1 MAFYP
6 TTMPFYYP
14 MPYPNQEFYP
24 NPMYPG
30 GNPGATH
37 GSSPGMEMSPNRGAG
52 GVFYEPTNNGKV
64 PYGQGNSHGIMSQA
78 QQGGMNMMNKQGFAN
93 RKDSADS
100 GISDFSSN
108 YSSRKSSW
116 DHSRKSSSLSNAS
129 SVSRS
134 EFMSS
139 MDGELSTLDD
149 VKEEE
154 PYEDPDDDLC
164 EKIVTQVEFYFS
176 DANITKD
183 KFLLK
188 HVKRNK
194 EGFVSLKL
202 ISSFKRVKNLT
213 KDWRQV
219 AEAIERKAGRLEVND
234 LKTKVRR
241 LDALP
246 EYDET
251 TPSRTV
257 VALNLPLERPTI
269 EAVGGIF
276 SACGDIVLVRILRPG
291 NPIPADIKPFANK
304 HPEMTAKVC
313 ALIEFERTEFA
324 LKAVRELNDMAPK
337 EESKAESSEEGEE
350 KEENTTPRPKMVVM
364 ELTAPPPKTTK
375 NKEDRNKAKQF
386 LASGG
391 QAMNRSQ
398 PSFSVGQAITPT
410 RRFSY
415 AGHGQQ
421 QQQLHQQHGMMSPG
435 SPGDGNQ
442 RNSFGN
448 DDLGPRRRISLYHN
462 MKFNPISEESSPPP
476 PGRKISHPHEMG
488 MNPNAPTFT
497 MQQQQQQV
505 QQYSQQRSGRYSRQL
520 SQPMYSPPHHRA
532 HPADIMMAS
541 GPNPMPTQQAAAHA
555 AQVAHNAAMAAHAAF
570 QQHSAVAAQAAIV
583 AATGISAGP
592 VPYVHHRRIS
602 SDNLASS
609 GLALPPNVIRLPRGP
624 DQKTRGFERWCKSR
638 KNTYDSQSPAPQVSQ
653 TQVSEQKPR
662 LGVHKRGSHAVAIV
676 APPKEEKS
684 ASKASQKKGE
694 FSLESIPRE
703 LVKNDKV
710 ERKPETPELA
720 KETVKPEPEKEESCS
735 SISASVEPSAPPA
748 EEGSLT
754 DAQNLPVVN
763 VPVVQGRIIIQ
774 ANADSGSDSG
784 NDSEAEAEAA
794 AADIAEA
801 RAQPAVPPSFAAN
814 LSMDDGSERSR

>member
-1 MAFYP
+1 
-6 TTMPFYYP
+6 

-24 NPMYPG
+24 NPMYPPG
-30 GNPGATH
+30 SAGNS
-37 GSSPGMEMSPNRGAG
+37 GSSSMEMSPNG
-52 GVFYEPTNNGKV
+52 GGGGTVFYEPTNNGKV
-64 PYGQGNSHGIMSQA
+64 PYGGGSHGMMGQSHQ
-78 QQGGMNMMNKQGFAN
+78 QQGGMAMMNKQGFAN

-108 YSSRKSSW
+108 FSSRKSSY
-116 DHSRKSSSLSNAS
+116 DHSRKSSNLSTAS
-129 SVSRS
+129 SGSR
-134 EFMSS
+134 EHFISS
-139 MDGELSTLDD
+139 MEGESSILDD

-164 EKIVTQVEFYFS
+164 EKIVIQVEFYFS

-219 AEAIERKAGRLEVND
+219 AEAIERKSIRLEVND
-234 LKTKVRR
+234 VKTKVRR

-257 VALNLPLERPTI
+257 VALHLPLERPTI

-313 ALIEFERTEFA
+313 ALVEFERTEFA

-337 EESKAESSEEGEE
+337 EEPKSESSEEGENKDEE
-350 KEENTTPRPKMVVM
+350 KAPKANMVVM

-375 NKEDRNKAKQF
+375 NKEDKNKAKYSVS
-386 LASGG
+386 AGPSS
-391 QAMNRSQ
+391 NRSQ
-398 PSFSVGQAITPT
+398 PSYSVGQALTPT

-421 QQQLHQQHGMMSPG
+421 QQQLHQQHGRENNNITSPG
-435 SPGDGNQ
+435 NGQ
-442 RNSFGN
+442 RSSIANE
-448 DDLGPRRRISLYHN
+448 DLGPRRRISLYHN
-462 MKFNPISEESSPPP
+462 MKFTPIAEEASPQ
-476 PGRKISHPHEMG
+476 PGRKNSHQHEMG
-488 MNPNAPTFT
+488 LNPNAPTFT
-497 MQQQQQQV
+497 MQQQQQQ
-505 QQYSQQRSGRYSRQL
+505 QYNQRSGRYSRHS
-520 SQPMYSPPHHRA
+520 SQPHFGPSTHQP

-541 GPNPMPTQQAAAHA
+541 GPHPMPTQNAAAHA

-583 AATGISAGP
+583 AATGMAAGP
-592 VPYVHHRRIS
+592 VPFVHRGIS
-602 SDNLASS
+602 QEHVAAS

-624 DQKTRGFERWCKSR
+624 DKNTKGFQRWCKSR
-638 KNTYDSQSPAPQVSQ
+638 MVQNQQSPASVE
-653 TQVSEQKPR
+653 EQKPKF
-662 LGVHKRGSHAVAIV
+662 GMHKRGSHAVPIV
-676 APPKEEKS
+676 APPKEER
-684 ASKASQKKGE
+684 SKAPQKKAE
-694 FSLESIPRE
+694 EAKVAPVE
-703 LVKNDKV
+703 KKV
-710 ERKPETPELA
+710 EIT
-720 KETVKPEPEKEESCS
+720 EKEEVKEVPEPSS
-735 SISASVEPSAPPA
+735 SISGSVSVEPSVQPA
-748 EEGSLT
+748 EEGASGQ
-754 DAQNLPVVN
+754 AQNPQVVN
-763 VPVVQGRIIIQ
+763 VPVVQGRIII
-774 ANADSGSDSG
+774 AADSDTCSDSG
-784 NDSEAEAEAA
+784 NDSEPDQEAA
-794 AADIAEA
+794 ADRVEA
-801 RAQPAVPPSFAAN
+801 RPQPCPSSFADSI
-814 LSMDDGSERSR
+814 SMDNGNERSR

>member
-1 MAFYP
+1 MNQQI
-6 TTMPFYYP
+6 TEKHP
-14 MPYPNQEFYP
+14 MVEVV
-24 NPMYPG
+24 
-30 GNPGATH
+30 
-37 GSSPGMEMSPNRGAG
+37 MEMSQN
-52 GVFYEPTNNGKV
+52 
-64 PYGQGNSHGIMSQA
+64 
-78 QQGGMNMMNKQGFAN
+78 QGGMNMVNKPGFAN
-93 RKDSADS
+93 RKESTDS

-116 DHSRKSSSLSNAS
+116 DHSRKSSSLSTVS
-129 SVSRS
+129 SSSRS

-139 MDGELSTLDD
+139 MEGESSILDD

-154 PYEDPDDDLC
+154 PYEEPDDELC

-219 AEAIERKAGRLEVND
+219 AEAIERKSNRLEVND

-313 ALIEFERTEFA
+313 ALVEFERTEFA

-337 EESKAESSEEGEE
+337 EEPKSEASEEGENKDEE
-350 KEENTTPRPKMVVM
+350 KAPKANMVVM

-375 NKEDRNKAKQF
+375 NKEDKNKAKYSVS
-386 LASGG
+386 AGPSS
-391 QAMNRSQ
+391 NRSQ
-398 PSFSVGQAITPT
+398 PSYSVGQALTPT

-421 QQQLHQQHGMMSPG
+421 QQQLHQQHGRENNITSPG
-435 SPGDGNQ
+435 NGQ
-442 RNSFGN
+442 RSSAGN

-462 MKFNPISEESSPPP
+462 MKFTPIAEEASPPP
-476 PGRKISHPHEMG
+476 PGRKNSHQREMG
-488 MNPNAPTFT
+488 LNPNAPTFT
-497 MQQQQQQV
+497 MQQQQQQ
-505 QQYSQQRSGRYSRQL
+505 QQYNQRSGRYSRHGSQSHFGL
-520 SQPMYSPPHHRA
+520 SAHHQP

-541 GPNPMPTQQAAAHA
+541 GPHPMPTQNAAA
-555 AQVAHNAAMAAHAAF
+555 
-570 QQHSAVAAQAAIV
+570 
-583 AATGISAGP
+583 P
-592 VPYVHHRRIS
+592 
-602 SDNLASS
+602 
-609 GLALPPNVIRLPRGP
+609 
-624 DQKTRGFERWCKSR
+624 
-638 KNTYDSQSPAPQVSQ
+638 
-653 TQVSEQKPR
+653 
-662 LGVHKRGSHAVAIV
+662 
-676 APPKEEKS
+676 
-684 ASKASQKKGE
+684 
-694 FSLESIPRE
+694 
-703 LVKNDKV
+703 
-710 ERKPETPELA
+710 
-720 KETVKPEPEKEESCS
+720 
-735 SISASVEPSAPPA
+735 
-748 EEGSLT
+748 
-754 DAQNLPVVN
+754 
-763 VPVVQGRIIIQ
+763 
-774 ANADSGSDSG
+774 
-784 NDSEAEAEAA
+784 
-794 AADIAEA
+794 
-801 RAQPAVPPSFAAN
+801 
-814 LSMDDGSERSR
+814 

>member
-1 MAFYP
+1 
-6 TTMPFYYP
+6 
-14 MPYPNQEFYP
+14 
-24 NPMYPG
+24 MYPPGSG
-30 GNPGATH
+30 GNSGTTH
-37 GSSPGMEMSPNRGAG
+37 GGTPGMEMAPNG
-52 GVFYEPTNNGKV
+52 GGGTVYYEPTNNGKT
-64 PYGQGNSHGIMSQA
+64 YGGGNSAMMSQT
-78 QQGGMNMMNKQGFAN
+78 QGGITMMNKPGFGN

-100 GISDFSSN
+100 GISEFSSN

-116 DHSRKSSSLSNAS
+116 DHSRKSSSLSTTS

-134 EFMSS
+134 EFMNSMEGESS
-139 MDGELSTLDD
+139 LLDD

-219 AEAIERKAGRLEVND
+219 AEAIERKSVRLEVND

-313 ALIEFERTEFA
+313 ALVEFERTEFA

-337 EESKAESSEEGEE
+337 EEPKSESSEEDEE
-350 KEENTTPRPKMVVM
+350 NKDENTTPKPNMLVM

-375 NKEDRNKAKQF
+375 NKDDKNKANRF
-386 LASGG
+386 LAAGG
-391 QAMNRSQ
+391 MSLNKSQ
-398 PSFSVGQAITPT
+398 PSFSVGQALPPT
-410 RRFSY
+410 RRFSH
-415 AGHGQQ
+415 AGFGQQ
-421 QQQLHQQHGMMSPG
+421 QQQLHQQHGRENMMNA
-435 SPGDGNQ
+435 GNGNANQ
-442 RNSFGN
+442 HNSYGTG
-448 DDLGPRRRISLYHN
+448 DLGPRRRISLYHN
-462 MKFNPISEESSPPP
+462 MKFTPIAEESSPPP
-476 PGRKISHPHEMG
+476 PGRKNSHQHEMG
-488 MNPNAPTFT
+488 LNPNAPTFT
-497 MQQQQQQV
+497 MQQQQQQ
-505 QQYSQQRSGRYSRQL
+505 YSQRSGRYSRQL
-520 SQPMYSPPHHRA
+520 TQPHYSPPAHHQP
-532 HPADIMMAS
+532 HPADIMMAA
-541 GPNPMPTQQAAAHA
+541 GPNPMPQHPAAHA

-583 AATGISAGP
+583 AAAGMSAHP

-602 SDNLASS
+602 QENVAAS

-624 DQKTRGFERWCKSR
+624 DKNTRGFQRWCKSR
-638 KNTYDSQSPAPQVSQ
+638 MNTNAPQSSAPIVAQSQ
-653 TQVSEQKPR
+653 VEEQKPR
-662 LGVHKRGSHAVAIV
+662 LGMHKRGSHAVPIV
-676 APPKEEKS
+676 APPKEDKLAAKTLHKKEEITKEES
-684 ASKASQKKGE
+684 LSKYE
-694 FSLESIPRE
+694 
-703 LVKNDKV
+703 KV
-710 ERKPETPELA
+710 EKMEKKPEN
-720 KETVKPEPEKEESCS
+720 KEKENKQVESEPEKDAGP
-735 SISASVEPSAPPA
+735 IASVSDAASLEPSAPPA
-748 EEGSLT
+748 EESSSVQPQ
-754 DAQNLPVVN
+754 DIPAAN
-763 VPVVQGRIIIQ
+763 VPVVQARIII
-774 ANADSGSDSG
+774 AADSDSCSDSG
-784 NDSEAEAEAA
+784 NDSDTEPEVVL
-794 AADIAEA
+794 DRAEA
-801 RAQPAVPPSFAAN
+801 RPQPGPSSFAAN
-814 LSMDDGSERSR
+814 LSMDNENEKSR

>member
-1 MAFYP
+1 
-6 TTMPFYYP
+6 
-14 MPYPNQEFYP
+14 
-24 NPMYPG
+24 MYPPGSG
-30 GNPGATH
+30 GNLGTTH
-37 GSSPGMEMSPNRGAG
+37 GGSPGMEMSPNG
-52 GVFYEPTNNGKV
+52 GSGGTVYYEPTHNGKT
-64 PYGQGNSHGIMSQA
+64 YGGGSNGMT
-78 QQGGMNMMNKQGFAN
+78 QQGGINMMNKPGFAN

-116 DHSRKSSSLSNAS
+116 DHSRKSSSLSTAS
-129 SVSRS
+129 SSSRS

-139 MDGELSTLDD
+139 MEGESSILDD

-219 AEAIERKAGRLEVND
+219 AEAIERKSARLEVND

-313 ALIEFERTEFA
+313 ALVEFERTEFA
-324 LKAVRELNDMAPK
+324 LKAVRDLNDMAPK
-337 EESKAESSEEGEE
+337 EEPKSESSDEGEN
-350 KEENTTPRPKMVVM
+350 KDENTAPLSNMIVM

-375 NKEDRNKAKQF
+375 NKDDKNKAKQF
-386 LASGG
+386 MQSAGNKNL
-391 QAMNRSQ
+391 
-398 PSFSVGQAITPT
+398 PSYSVGQALPPT
-410 RRFSY
+410 RRFSH
-415 AGHGQQ
+415 AGFGQQ
-421 QQQLHQQHGMMSPG
+421 QQQLHQQHGRENLMSPG
-435 SPGDGNQ
+435 NGNAQ
-442 RNSFGN
+442 RNSMSN

-462 MKFNPISEESSPPP
+462 MKFTPIAEEASPPP
-476 PGRKISHPHEMG
+476 PGRKNSHQREIG
-488 MNPNAPTFT
+488 LNPNAPTFT
-497 MQQQQQQV
+497 MQQQQQQQ
-505 QQYSQQRSGRYSRQL
+505 QQYIQRSGRYSRP
-520 SQPMYSPPHHRA
+520 SQPHYSPPVHHQP
-532 HPADIMMAS
+532 HPADIMMAA
-541 GPNPMPTQQAAAHA
+541 GPHPMPTQHAAAHA

-583 AATGISAGP
+583 AATGISAQT

-602 SDNLASS
+602 QDNVAAS

-624 DQKTRGFERWCKSR
+624 DKNTRGFQRWCKSR
-638 KNTYDSQSPAPQVSQ
+638 MNSNAPQDAPVSSVSQ
-653 TQVSEQKPR
+653 TSVEEQKPR
-662 LGVHKRGSHAVAIV
+662 LGMHKRGSHAVPIV
-676 APPKEEKS
+676 APPKAEKS
-684 ASKASQKKGE
+684 ASKAPQKKA
-694 FSLESIPRE
+694 E
-703 LVKNDKV
+703 LVKEDKV
-710 ERKPETPELA
+710 EKVEMQPDTVK
-720 KETVKPEPEKEESCS
+720 KEQEKVKPELEKEVESLS
-735 SISASVEPSAPPA
+735 SISASAEPSAPPA
-748 EEGSLT
+748 EEGSPEQ
-754 DAQNLPVVN
+754 AQNLPVEN

-774 ANADSGSDSG
+774 ADSDTCSDSG
-784 NDSEAEAEAA
+784 NDSEPEIEGGLAERAEAIPEP
-794 AADIAEA
+794 D
-801 RAQPAVPPSFAAN
+801 PPSFAAN
-814 LSMDDGSERSR
+814 LSMDHDNEKSR

>member
-1 MAFYP
+1 M
-6 TTMPFYYP
+6 M
-14 MPYPNQEFYP
+14 
-24 NPMYPG
+24 
-30 GNPGATH
+30 
-37 GSSPGMEMSPNRGAG
+37 
-52 GVFYEPTNNGKV
+52 
-64 PYGQGNSHGIMSQA
+64 GQSHQ
-78 QQGGMNMMNKQGFAN
+78 QQGGMAMMNKQGFAN
-93 RKDSADS
+93 RKGSADS

-108 YSSRKSSW
+108 FSSRKSSY
-116 DHSRKSSSLSNAS
+116 DHSRKSSNLSTAS
-129 SVSRS
+129 SGSR
-134 EFMSS
+134 EHFISS
-139 MDGELSTLDD
+139 MEGESSILDD
-149 VKEEE
+149 VKEGE

-219 AEAIERKAGRLEVND
+219 AEAIERKSNRLEVND

-313 ALIEFERTEFA
+313 ALVEFERTEFA

-337 EESKAESSEEGEE
+337 DEPKSDSSEEEE
-350 KEENTTPRPKMVVM
+350 NKEENSTPRPNMIVM

-375 NKEDRNKAKQF
+375 NKEDKNKAKQF
-386 LASGG
+386 MQSGG
-391 QAMNRSQ
+391 QTIGKSQ
-398 PSFSVGQAITPT
+398 PSYSVGQAMTPT
-410 RRFSY
+410 RRFSH
-415 AGHGQQ
+415 AGFGQQ
-421 QQQLHQQHGMMSPG
+421 QQQLHLQHGRENMLTSPG
-435 SPGDGNQ
+435 GNSPQQ
-442 RNSFGN
+442 RNSSNYAN

-462 MKFNPISEESSPPP
+462 MKFTPIAEESSPPP
-476 PGRKISHPHEMG
+476 PGRKMSNHQHHEMG
-488 MNPNAPTFT
+488 LNPNAPTFT
-497 MQQQQQQV
+497 MQQQQQQ
-505 QQYSQQRSGRYSRQL
+505 QQYNQRNTRYSRQ
-520 SQPMYSPPHHRA
+520 PHYSPPAHHQP
-532 HPADIMMAS
+532 HPADIMMAA
-541 GPNPMPTQQAAAHA
+541 GPNPMPTTQHAAAHA

-583 AATGISAGP
+583 AATGISAQT
-592 VPYVHHRRIS
+592 VPYIHHRRIS
-602 SDNLASS
+602 QDNVAAS

-624 DQKTRGFERWCKSR
+624 DKNTRGFQRWCKSR
-638 KNTYDSQSPAPQVSQ
+638 MTSNGPQAAAAPSVSQ
-653 TQVSEQKPR
+653 TSTEEQKPR
-662 LGVHKRGSHAVAIV
+662 LGMHKRGSHAVPIV

-684 ASKASQKKGE
+684 ASKAPQKKA
-694 FSLESIPRE
+694 E
-703 LVKNDKV
+703 LMKEEKV
-710 ERKPETPELA
+710 EKLEIKPDTLE
-720 KETVKPEPEKEESCS
+720 KEQEKAKPEPEKEVESSS
-735 SISASVEPSAPPA
+735 SISASAEPSAPPA
-748 EEGSLT
+748 EEGSSEQ
-754 DAQNLPVVN
+754 AQNLPVAN

-774 ANADSGSDSG
+774 ADSDTCSDSG
-784 NDSEAEAEAA
+784 NDSEPEVEGAVAERAEAIPE
-794 AADIAEA
+794 
-801 RAQPAVPPSFAAN
+801 PGPPSFAAN
-814 LSMDDGSERSR
+814 LSMDHDNEKSR